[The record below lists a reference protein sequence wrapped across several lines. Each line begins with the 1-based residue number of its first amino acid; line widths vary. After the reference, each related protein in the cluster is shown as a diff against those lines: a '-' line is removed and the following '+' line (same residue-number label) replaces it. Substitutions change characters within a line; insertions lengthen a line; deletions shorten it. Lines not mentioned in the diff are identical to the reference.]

1 MPFNN
6 LKVICLLL
14 GIIAGGLIGFVTKP
28 PVAGVTIPV
37 INVPVQTEPKEKG
50 DLTNRQFNHVA
61 LWALIGGIVGLG
73 FGFVADRRRG

>member
-1 MPFNN
+1 MPLNN
-6 LKVICLLL
+6 LKVVCLLL
-14 GIIAGGLIGFVTKP
+14 GIIAGGLVGFVTKP
-28 PVAGVTIPV
+28 PQGQTTIPI

-73 FGFVADRRRG
+73 VGFVGDRRRG